1 MIIPVDLGCDS
12 YDIILERGA
21 IKKAGEL
28 LGIDKDRKVLVVT
41 DTGVPRIYADT
52 VAWCYEDSHIFIF
65 PQGEKSKNFDT
76 YRAICQTLCDAHFTR
91 YDAVIAVG
99 GGVVGD
105 MAGFAASM
113 FMRGVDFYNVP
124 TTVLSQVDSSV
135 GGKTAVD
142 FLGYKNI
149 IGAFYPPKCVV
160 IDFNTLD
167 TLPSRHVSN
176 GLCEAV
182 KMAATFDSELFEIF
196 ESGIPSLDAVI
207 TRAVKIKRD
216 VVEADERE
224 SGVRRV
230 LNFGHTLGHAIE
242 SSQGEDGLIHGECVA
257 LGMMMLSSSEV
268 KERLEKVLSSLNLPC
283 VYEGDPAKLIDVM
296 RHDKKAQG
304 DLIKII
310 CCQKIGRYEIKT
322 VSFSEL
328 QTILKEGV

>member
-1 MIIPVDLGCDS
+1 MKLNVKTQTGG
-12 YDIILERGA
+12 YDIVFERGA
-21 IKKAGEL
+21 ISHL
-28 LGIDKDRKVLVVT
+28 SDYFNLNRRVLIVT
-41 DTGVPRIYADT
+41 DSGVPKKYCDEVSLQCENAVVFEFKMGEGRKNMDT
-52 VAWCYEDSHIFIF
+52 LQEIL
-65 PQGEKSKNFDT
+65 K
-76 YRAICQTLCDAHFTR
+76 TLVENNFTR
-91 YDAVIAVG
+91 TDCVLALG

-160 IDFNTLD
+160 IDFDTLD

-268 KERLEKVLSSLNLPC
+268 KERLEKVLTSLNLPC
-283 VYEGDPAKLIDVM
+283 VYGGDPQKLIDVM